1 MAADVVRKIEIT
13 AALSPDYQSAFKA
26 AAGIAKDTS
35 AQINALTKRE
45 SDLQKLLALDAQRAA
60 AAQAGNAKEADKAGA
75 AYDKLAQKL
84 GVVGQSA
91 AQLQS
96 ELKDVGDRRKDLE
109 KLNRSASKQA
119 AIGKAAE
126 DVKRLSEAYKRFK
139 DPNLLKALEQSKKR
153 FAALGGAVPK
163 EKQLRAFNGLGER
176 LQRIP
181 GPVGAVAKSFAGLR
195 SILSGPAGVVAGI
208 SGLAVAAV
216 AVTKKLWDM
225 GTAALKSGDKIIKTA
240 DALGI
245 STDAYQELS
254 YAMQRGGASAEDFDA
269 ALKHVEEQLGAAA
282 QGQGRAV
289 KAFKQFGITVKDLQ
303 SMNAEEAFY
312 AIAEGISKIDD
323 PAKRMRASVQLLGG
337 AGDKMAHAMRGG
349 AAGLDELRKAARA
362 TGNVRTRKELENAAE
377 AADKLLD
384 AQLAL
389 KGAFNDVAY
398 AVMPEMVGMLQEFA
412 GYIRENKGEVAEFAR
427 AAAFAMK
434 GVAAAVK
441 VPYVLVQS
449 FTEGIKF
456 WRDAFVQFGRAVA
469 KMFDDFMDF
478 LKPFQDAFAKVIGWV
493 VDSFKSA
500 IEWITEKVKWII
512 DKVKAVRDWIAG
524 EEGNAPAPVI
534 TGAAVPAQGAGGRAG
549 APQVTVQVSVD
560 ARGGSSETGAAVQRA
575 LAQSSSATTQGVE
588 RALNRYGELAEGA

>member
-1 MAADVVRKIEIT
+1 MADVVRKIEIT
-13 AALSPDYQSAFKA
+13 AALSNDYQAAFKA
-26 AAGIAKDTS
+26 AADVARDASK
-35 AQINALTKRE
+35 QIQDLTKRE
-45 SDLQKLLALDAQRAA
+45 QDLQKLAALDAQRAA
-60 AAQAGNAKEADKAGA
+60 AAQEGNAKAADKAA
-75 AYDKLAQKL
+75 ADYAKLAAKL
-84 GVVGQSA
+84 GMVGRSA
-91 AQLQS
+91 ADIEA
-96 ELKDVGDRRKDLE
+96 ELKAIGEQKASVE
-109 KLNRSASKQA
+109 TLNKAASRQA
-119 AIGKAAE
+119 AFGKTAQNIE
-126 DVKRLSEAYKRFK
+126 RLSLAYKKTK
-139 DPNLLKALEQSKKR
+139 DPALLKALEQQQKKFR
-153 FAALGGAVPK
+153 EMGGVVPK
-163 EKQLRAFNGLGER
+163 TTRALNGLGAS
-176 LQRIP
+176 LARIP
-181 GPVGAVAKSFAGLR
+181 GPIGSTVRSLQGLGQVLR
-195 SILSGPAGVVAGI
+195 GPMGVVAGI

-225 GTAALKSGDKIIKTA
+225 GTAAIKSGDKIIKTA

-254 YAMQRGGASAEDFDA
+254 YAMQRGGASAEDFDT
-269 ALKHVEEQLGAAA
+269 ALKHIQEQMGAAV
-282 QGQGRAV
+282 QGQSRAK
-289 KAFKQFGITVKDLQ
+289 KAFAAFGISMDDIK
-303 SMNAEEAFY
+303 SMNAEEMFY
-312 AIAEGISKIDD
+312 RISESIAAIPD

-362 TGNVRTRKELENAAE
+362 TGNVRSRKELENAAE

-398 AVMPEMVGMLQEFA
+398 AVMPEMIGMLQEFA
-412 GYIRENKGEVAEFAR
+412 GYIRENKGAVAEFAR

-434 GVAAAVK
+434 GVAAAIK

-456 WRDAFVQFGRAVA
+456 WRDAFVQFGRSMV
-469 KMFDDFMDF
+469 KLFDDFMDL

-534 TGAAVPAQGAGGRAG
+534 SGAAVPAQGGGGRAG

>member
-1 MAADVVRKIEIT
+1 MADVVRKIEIT

-35 AQINALTKRE
+35 AQISALTKRE
-45 SDLQKLLALDAQRAA
+45 ADLQKLLALDAQRAA
-60 AAQAGNAKEADKAGA
+60 AAQSGNAKEADKAGA

-84 GVVGQSA
+84 EVVGQSA
-91 AQLQS
+91 EQLQS

-109 KLNRSASKQA
+109 KLNKSASKQA
-119 AIGKAAE
+119 ALGKAAA
-126 DVKRLSEAYKRFK
+126 DVTRLREAYEKFK
-139 DPNLLKALEQSKKR
+139 DPELLKALEAAKKR
-153 FAALGGAVPK
+153 FEKLGGSIPDGDDKPQKLADK
-163 EKQLRAFNGLGER
+163 LAK
-176 LQRIP
+176 IP
-181 GPVGAVAKSFAGLR
+181 GPVGSVTKSLLGLK
-195 SILSGPAGVVAGI
+195 SVMTGPLGVVAAFSAASI
-208 SGLAVAAV
+208 AAV
-216 AVTKKLWDM
+216 ALTKKLWDM

-269 ALKHVEEQLGAAA
+269 ALKHIEEQLGAAA

-289 KAFKQFGITVKDLQ
+289 KAFKQFGLTVKDLQ

-323 PAKRMRASVQLLGG
+323 PSKRMRASVQLLGG

-398 AVMPEMVGMLQEFA
+398 AVMPEMIGMLQDFA
-412 GYIRENKGEVAEFAR
+412 GYIRENKGAVAEFAR

-434 GVAAAVK
+434 GVAMAIKA
-441 VPYVLVQS
+441 PYVIVQS

-456 WRDAFVQFGRAVA
+456 WRDAFVQFGKAMA
-469 KMFDDFMDF
+469 KLFNDFMDF

-493 VDSFKSA
+493 VDSFKGA

-524 EEGNAPAPVI
+524 EEEAPAPVI
-534 TGAAVPAQGAGGRAG
+534 SGAAVPAQGGGGRAG

-575 LAQSSSATTQGVE
+575 LAQSSVATTQGVE

>member
-1 MAADVVRKIEIT
+1 MADVVRKIEIT
-13 AALSPDYQSAFKA
+13 AALSNDYQAAFKA
-26 AAGIAKDTS
+26 AADVARDASK
-35 AQINALTKRE
+35 QIQDLTRRE
-45 SDLQKLLALDAQRAA
+45 QDLQKLAALDAQRAA
-60 AAQAGNAKEADKAGA
+60 AAQEGNAKAADKAA
-75 AYDKLAQKL
+75 ADYSKLAVKL
-84 GVVGQSA
+84 GMVGRSA
-91 AQLQS
+91 ADIEA
-96 ELKDVGDRRKDLE
+96 ELKAIGEQKASVE
-109 KLNRSASKQA
+109 TLNKAASKQA
-119 AIGKAAE
+119 AFGKTAQNIE
-126 DVKRLSEAYKRFK
+126 RLSLAYQKTK
-139 DPNLLKALEQSKKR
+139 DPALLKALEQQQKKFR
-153 FAALGGAVPK
+153 EMGGVVPK
-163 EKQLRAFNGLGER
+163 TTRALNGLGAS
-176 LQRIP
+176 LARIP
-181 GPVGAVAKSFAGLR
+181 GPIGSTVRSLQGLGQVLR
-195 SILSGPAGVVAGI
+195 GPAGVVAGI

-225 GTAALKSGDKIIKTA
+225 GTAAIKSGDKIIKTA

-282 QGQGRAV
+282 QGQSRAV

-323 PAKRMRASVQLLGG
+323 PSKRMRASVQLLGG

-362 TGNVRTRKELENAAE
+362 TGNVRSRKELENAAE

-398 AVMPEMVGMLQEFA
+398 AVMPEMIGMLQEFA
-412 GYIRENKGEVAEFAR
+412 GYIRENKGAVAEFAR

-434 GVAAAVK
+434 GVAAAIK
-441 VPYVLVQS
+441 APYVIVQS

-456 WRDAFVQFGRAVA
+456 WRDAFVQFGRSMA
-469 KMFDDFMDF
+469 KLFNDFMDF
-478 LKPFQDAFAKVIGWV
+478 LKPFQDAFAKVVGWV

-512 DKVKAVRDWIAG
+512 DKVRAVRDWIAG

-534 TGAAVPAQGAGGRAG
+534 SGAAVPAQGGGGRSG

-560 ARGGSSETGAAVQRA
+560 ARGGNSETGAAVQRA